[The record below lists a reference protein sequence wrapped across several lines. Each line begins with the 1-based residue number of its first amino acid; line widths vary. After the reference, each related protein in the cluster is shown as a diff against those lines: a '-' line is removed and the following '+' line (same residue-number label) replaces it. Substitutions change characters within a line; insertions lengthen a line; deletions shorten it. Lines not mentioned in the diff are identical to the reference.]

1 MFSALAGA
9 ITIFLVDFCLPCNSY
24 FQQEKEN
31 VEMTPPP
38 KPRKSKIQFGPELT
52 PEEFDKKLPV
62 IKPVSK
68 GRTPPR
74 RGSTGFSILKG
85 VEKTKTAGV
94 LVHEDKSP
102 EKLTVDAKT
111 PGTPVKASNVESG
124 TVPVMNL
131 NENVREERKI
141 EPAAEKKDDVS
152 PSETLRV
159 EEKKDQAGGSTE
171 NLSNKPNEGLATD
184 DNTNNTECNLNK
196 SVAEEPSEATN
207 SRVSDVSSAASSED
221 NIVIYDTESE
231 TSAADKSDNGKSVES
246 ETVLNNTI
254 DDFLSG
260 KTPDSNTAED
270 ANLDDTQKSE
280 VIQLDVSTRVSDVVK
295 TPNVSVLDTSSQSE
309 IIDLNKSVAE
319 NIDSKDRKTRLQSEG
334 SSILSTESE
343 DNIVIYD
350 TTPESKQEQSDTT
363 DLEESLVTE
372 PGVNTT
378 IDDFLKENSE
388 TPVTTPAEQKA
399 PATRKSTRKSVRFG
413 PMLSPQEYDKDMPA
427 NTPIRRGGMP
437 GRFSVPNP
445 QLSAGRTPLRK
456 SVAVCGT
463 PVGQLKLDDS
473 LESLGSLDSAN
484 QDSETRAKTQ
494 RRKTM
499 TPKEVKANIA
509 WAELQQKG
517 TSEQKKTHVDSPIV
531 TQTPKSMPKA
541 TIPFVL
547 VSRY

>member
-1 MFSALAGA
+1 
-9 ITIFLVDFCLPCNSY
+9 
-24 FQQEKEN
+24 
-31 VEMTPPP
+31 MTPPP

-141 EPAAEKKDDVS
+141 ESAAEKKDDVS
-152 PSETLRV
+152 PSETSQV
-159 EEKKDQAGGSTE
+159 EEKTDQAVGSTE
-171 NLSNKPNEGLATD
+171 NLTSD
-184 DNTNNTECNLNK
+184 DNTENTECNLNK
-196 SVAEEPSEATN
+196 SIAEEPSEATN

-221 NIVIYDTESE
+221 NIIIYDTESE
-231 TSAADKSDNGKSVES
+231 TSAVDKSDNGKSVEK
-246 ETVLNNTI
+246 ETVLNSTI

-260 KTPDSNTAED
+260 KTPESNAAED

-280 VIQLDVSTRVSDVVK
+280 VIQLDVSTRVSDVVR
-295 TPNVSVLDTSSQSE
+295 TPNTSLLDTSSQSE
-309 IIDLNKSVAE
+309 IIDLNKSAAE
-319 NIDSKDRKTRLQSEG
+319 NIEGKDRKTRLQSEG
-334 SSILSTESE
+334 SSTLSTESE

-350 TTPESKQEQSDTT
+350 TTPESKQSDTT

-388 TPVTTPAEQKA
+388 TPVTTPAEPKA

-547 VSRY
+547 VSRCKNLLTIPELRLT